1 MPVLSLRIAALFSL
15 VFWAAMVLFVTGE
28 LIFDPAEAPEPKWT
42 GQVLDAIIFIF
53 WASACAATASCLY
66 ALGAQR
72 RALARMRGQ
81 LPQAEQPVVA
91 RVPPNSMAPNPEAVT
106 QL

>member
-15 VFWAAMVLFVTGE
+15 VFWAAMVLFVMGE
-28 LIFDPAEAPEPKWT
+28 LMFDPTDVPELKWT
-42 GQVLDAIIFIF
+42 EQALDVIIFIF

-72 RALARMRGQ
+72 RALVRMGGQ
-81 LPQAEQPVVA
+81 LPPAEQPAAA
-91 RVPPNSMAPNPEAVT
+91 RVPPNSMVA
-106 QL
+106 